1 MLALTLAAF
10 AVGLGNFGAA
20 VSIGLSGASGATR
33 LRVGGVFGVF
43 EAGMPIIGL
52 LVGHR
57 TAASL
62 GSVAGYAGGG
72 LLIAIGLYQFV
83 QAIRARGTESAP
95 PSSLGRLILT
105 AFALSMDNL
114 VVGFSLGVQHVS
126 VPEAIVVF
134 AAVSVALSLI
144 GLELGKRLG
153 QAVAFGVEYIAGLVL
168 VGVGVLVASGEF

>member
-83 QAIRARGTESAP
+83 QAIRARGTESGP
-95 PSSLGRLILT
+95 PSSIGRLILT

>member
-52 LVGHR
+52 LVGHK

-83 QAIRARGTESAP
+83 QAIRARSPRRRPA
-95 PSSLGRLILT
+95 
-105 AFALSMDNL
+105 
-114 VVGFSLGVQHVS
+114 
-126 VPEAIVVF
+126 
-134 AAVSVALSLI
+134 
-144 GLELGKRLG
+144 
-153 QAVAFGVEYIAGLVL
+153 
-168 VGVGVLVASGEF
+168 

>member
-1 MLALTLAAF
+1 
-10 AVGLGNFGAA
+10 
-20 VSIGLSGASGATR
+20 
-33 LRVGGVFGVF
+33 
-43 EAGMPIIGL
+43 
-52 LVGHR
+52 
-57 TAASL
+57 
-62 GSVAGYAGGG
+62 
-72 LLIAIGLYQFV
+72 
-83 QAIRARGTESAP
+83 
-95 PSSLGRLILT
+95 
-105 AFALSMDNL
+105 MDNL